1 MELDSLGRVE
11 RTHHCGQ
18 LRPSDGGREVVLMGW
33 VARRRD
39 LGHLIFIDLRD
50 REGVTQV
57 LFNPDQSPEAHQK
70 AKGLRSEYVIA
81 VRGRVLQRDPETVN
95 PAIGTGEIEVLASR
109 LLLLNESRT
118 PPFPIDDDTSTSEDL
133 RLKYRYLDLRRPR
146 LGHNFKLRHQA
157 TMAVRRFLD
166 SQGFYE
172 IETPFLTKSTPEGA
186 RDYLVPSRLHAG
198 GFYALPQSPQL
209 FKQLLMVGGMD
220 KYFQIV
226 RCFRDEDLRAD
237 RQPEFTQ
244 IDIEMSFAQPETV
257 FRVVEPMMAEI
268 FKLTGHRV
276 QTPFPRI
283 PYEEAIARYGT
294 DKPDT
299 RFGLELVDFSRC
311 LGQTEFPPF
320 RSALENGGQVKGIRV
335 PGCSGY
341 SRKQLDDL
349 AAAARVFGA
358 PALAYLKVLDPGV
371 QSPLLKHLGEA
382 GCHGL
387 VQQAGAEPG
396 DLVLLVSGSRKVVA
410 DSLGAVRLQLARQ
423 ENLIDLQANHFLWVT
438 QFPMF
443 EYDEAEKR
451 HVACH
456 HPFTSPMEED
466 IPRLETHPGSV
477 RARAYDL
484 VLNGVEIGGGSIRI
498 HRRDLQ
504 ARVFRALALGEEEAR
519 LRFGFF
525 LEALDYGV
533 PPHGGI
539 ALGLDRIVMLL
550 TGDTSIRDVIAFPK
564 TARAV
569 DLMADCPTP
578 VNQKQL
584 DELGIRLAD
593 KSLD

>member
-1 MELDSLGRVE
+1 
-11 RTHHCGQ
+11 
-18 LRPSDGGREVVLMGW
+18 MGW

-57 LFNPDQSPEAHQK
+57 LFNPDQSPQAHQK
-70 AKGLRSEYVIA
+70 AKGLRSEYVIM
-81 VRGRVLQRDPETVN
+81 VRGKVLQRDPETVN
-95 PAIGTGEIEVLASR
+95 PAIATGEIEVLAST

-118 PPFPIDDDTSTSEDL
+118 PPFPIEDDTSTSEDL
-133 RLKYRYLDLRRPR
+133 RLKYRYLDLRRPGLSR
-146 LGHNFKLRHQA
+146 NFKLRHQA

-166 SQGFYE
+166 SQGYYE

-268 FKLTGHRV
+268 FQLTGHQIR
-276 QTPFPRI
+276 TPFPRI

-299 RFGLELVDFSRC
+299 RFGLELVDFSLC
-311 LGQTEFPPF
+311 LEQTEFPPF
-320 RSALENGGQVKGIRV
+320 RSALDNGGQVKGIRV

-358 PALAYLKVLDPGV
+358 PALAYVKISDAGV

-382 GCHGL
+382 GCRSL
-387 VQQAGAEPG
+387 AQQAGAGLG

-423 ENLIDLQANHFLWVT
+423 ENLIDRQADHFLWVT

-466 IPRLETHPGSV
+466 IPKLETHPGLV

-498 HRRDLQ
+498 HRQDLQ
-504 ARVFRALALGEEEAR
+504 SRVFRALALGEEEAR

-525 LEALDYGV
+525 LEALEYGV

-550 TGDTSIRDVIAFPK
+550 TGDSSIRDVIAFPK

>member
-1 MELDSLGRVE
+1 
-11 RTHHCGQ
+11 
-18 LRPSDGGREVVLMGW
+18 
-33 VARRRD
+33 
-39 LGHLIFIDLRD
+39 
-50 REGVTQV
+50 
-57 LFNPDQSPEAHQK
+57 
-70 AKGLRSEYVIA
+70 
-81 VRGRVLQRDPETVN
+81 
-95 PAIGTGEIEVLASR
+95 
-109 LLLLNESRT
+109 
-118 PPFPIDDDTSTSEDL
+118 
-133 RLKYRYLDLRRPR
+133 
-146 LGHNFKLRHQA
+146 
-157 TMAVRRFLD
+157 
-166 SQGFYE
+166 
-172 IETPFLTKSTPEGA
+172 
-186 RDYLVPSRLHAG
+186 
-198 GFYALPQSPQL
+198 
-209 FKQLLMVGGMD
+209 MD

-268 FKLTGHRV
+268 FKLTGHRIR
-276 QTPFPRI
+276 TPFPRI
-283 PYEEAIARYGT
+283 PYEEAIDRYGT

-299 RFGLELVDFSRC
+299 RFGLELVDFSQC
-311 LGQTEFPPF
+311 LEQTEFPPF

-335 PGCSGY
+335 PGCSTY

-349 AAAARVFGA
+349 TAVARVFGA
-358 PALAYLKVLDPGV
+358 PALAYIKVLDPGV
-371 QSPLLKHLGEA
+371 QSPLRKHLGEE
-382 GCHGL
+382 GCGSL
-387 VQQAGAEPG
+387 VRQAGAQPG

-410 DSLGAVRLQLARQ
+410 DSLGSVRLQLARQ

-466 IPRLETHPGSV
+466 IPKLENHPGSV

-498 HRRDLQ
+498 HRQDLQ
-504 ARVFRALALGEEEAR
+504 SRVFRALALGDEEAR

-525 LEALDYGV
+525 LDALEYGV

-550 TGDTSIRDVIAFPK
+550 TGDSSIRDVIAFPK

>member
-1 MELDSLGRVE
+1 MALDSLERVE

-18 LRPSDGGREVVLMGW
+18 LRPSDGGQEVVLMGW
-33 VARRRD
+33 VAKRRD

-70 AKGLRSEYVIA
+70 AKGLRSEYVIM

-95 PAIGTGEIEVLASR
+95 PAIGTGEIEVLATS
-109 LLLLNESRT
+109 LLLLNESKT
-118 PPFPIDDDTSTSEDL
+118 PPFPIEDDISTSEDL
-133 RLKYRYLDLRRPR
+133 RLKYRYLDLRRPG
-146 LGHNFKLRHQA
+146 LSHNFKLRHQA

-244 IDIEMSFAQPETV
+244 IDIEMSFAHPETV

-268 FKLTGHRV
+268 FKLTGHRI

-299 RFGLELVDFSRC
+299 RFGLELVDFSQC
-311 LGQTEFPPF
+311 LDQTEFPPF
-320 RSALENGGQVKGIRV
+320 RNALEDGGQVKGIRV

-341 SRKQLDDL
+341 SRKRLDDL
-349 AAAARVFGA
+349 TAVARVFGA
-358 PALAYLKVLDPGV
+358 HTLAYLKVMDPGV
-371 QSPLLKHLGEA
+371 QSPLLKHLGES
-382 GCHGL
+382 GCRGL
-387 VQQAGAEPG
+387 AQQAGAEPG
-396 DLVLLVSGSRKVVA
+396 DLILLVSGSRKVVA
-410 DSLGAVRLQLARQ
+410 DSLSAVRLQLARQ
-423 ENLIDLQANHFLWVT
+423 ESLIDLQANHFLWVT

-443 EYDEAEKR
+443 EYDETEKR

-466 IPRLETHPGSV
+466 IPRLESHPGSV

-498 HRRDLQ
+498 HRQDLQ
-504 ARVFRALALGEEEAR
+504 SKVFRALALGEEEAQ

-525 LEALDYGV
+525 LEALEYGV

-550 TGDTSIRDVIAFPK
+550 TGDSSIRDVIAFPK

-569 DLMADCPTP
+569 DLMADCPTL
-578 VNQKQL
+578 VDQKQL